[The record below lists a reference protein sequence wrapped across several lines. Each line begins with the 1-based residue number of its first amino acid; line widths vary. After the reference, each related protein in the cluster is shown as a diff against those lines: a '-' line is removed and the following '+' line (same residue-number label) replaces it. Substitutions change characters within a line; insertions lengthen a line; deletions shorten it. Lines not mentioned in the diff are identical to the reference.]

1 MGIIMLDEKQKSN
14 QKWINSLLTQL
25 DLVRRDEGLVDLNLY
40 WDQLEQCHLPER
52 IRKVVGD
59 VNGAAGYHVLELLDF
74 LPPQTT
80 VLHVAFSTKRFK
92 HVMEIELNE
101 RGATVVF
108 FSLRKFYEA
117 WERYFPSRTR
127 RSDRTTVLELDI
139 HPAEILEENIES
151 WFSYL
156 LSGFDKS
163 FKPNPK
169 QALPERPAL
178 RMSAAAGKLSA

>member
-1 MGIIMLDEKQKSN
+1 MLDEKQKSN

-25 DLVRRDEGLVDLNLY
+25 DLMRRDEGLVDLNLY

-80 VLHVAFSTKRFK
+80 VLHVAFSKNRYK
-92 HVMEIELNE
+92 HIMEIELSE

-108 FSLRKFYEA
+108 YSLKKFHDA
-117 WERYFPSRTR
+117 WERYFPNRARKSN
-127 RSDRTTVLELDI
+127 RTTVLELDF
-139 HPAEILEENIES
+139 HAAEVLEENIES

-156 LSGFDKS
+156 LSGFEKN

-169 QALPERPAL
+169 QPLSAGSEL
-178 RMSAAAGKLSA
+178 RMSAVAGKASA

>member
-1 MGIIMLDEKQKSN
+1 MGFTMLNEKQEPN

-25 DLVRRDEGLVDLNLY
+25 DLVRKNEGPVDFNVY
-40 WDQLEQCHLPER
+40 WDQLDQCHLPER
-52 IRKVVGD
+52 MRKIVAD

-74 LPPQTT
+74 LPPQKT
-80 VLHVAFSTKRFK
+80 VIHVAFSKNRYK
-92 HVMEIELNE
+92 HIMEIELSE

-108 FSLRKFYEA
+108 YSLRKFYEA
-117 WERYFPSRTR
+117 WERYFPNHARKSN
-127 RSDRTTVLELDI
+127 RTTVLELDF
-139 HPAEILEENIES
+139 HAAEVLEENIES

-169 QALPERPAL
+169 QPLSAGSEL
-178 RMSAAAGKLSA
+178 RMSAVAGKASA